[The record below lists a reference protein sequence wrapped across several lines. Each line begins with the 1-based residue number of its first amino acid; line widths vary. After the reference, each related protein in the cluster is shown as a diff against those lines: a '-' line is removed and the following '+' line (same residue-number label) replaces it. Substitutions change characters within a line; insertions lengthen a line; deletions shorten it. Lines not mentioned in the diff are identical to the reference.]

1 MKKIIATSIL
11 SLMFLSV
18 GSANAENKTYFD
30 NELKM
35 VVCKELLPE
44 FTLGYDSNPTEEQ
57 VSNLCKCIWSNFPA
71 GGWERDVSRKL
82 RQGKDAGWRTRAFSS
97 RFGSKFKKCGGYSL

>member
-1 MKKIIATSIL
+1 MKKMIATSVFTLIL
-11 SLMFLSV
+11 LGG
-18 GSANAENKTYFD
+18 GSASAENKSYFD
-30 NELKM
+30 NELRM
-35 VVCKELLPE
+35 VVCKQPIPE
-44 FTLGYDSNPTEEQ
+44 FTLNYDSNPTEEQ

-82 RQGKDAGWRTRAFSS
+82 RQGKDAGWRTRAFFP